1 MKIIFAGGGTG
12 GHLFPAVAIAQEIL
26 KMRPDAQIHFVG
38 TERGIEATEVPKLG
52 FPLHKIPITGIKRG
66 IGPKDLF
73 ENLKFPSR
81 LLRSRL
87 ECRRLI
93 QQVSP
98 DVVVGTG
105 GFVSGPAV
113 LAAQTMRIPTLVQEQ
128 NSKPGI
134 TTRLLARRATEVH
147 LSFEAS
153 KQFLSRKE
161 NVFVTGNP
169 TRDFVRHDHGE
180 ARRFFG
186 LDPDKKT
193 LLVFGGSLGARSIN
207 QAIEDWL
214 ENLPGDANLI
224 WQTGRLDYEAISG
237 RIGKRQ
243 NVWYKAFIDRMDMA
257 YSAAD
262 VVLCRAGASTIAELT
277 NLGKPAI
284 LVPFPFA
291 AGNHQYFNAKA
302 LADKGAAVLIEN
314 KNIGQNGSR
323 ELILRLIDDREQQQK
338 MAAACMKF
346 GKPHA
351 ASTIAEHVIRL
362 AIGSEI
368 SKK

>member
-26 KMRPDAQIHFVG
+26 KVRPGAQIHFVG

-52 FPLHKIPITGIKRG
+52 FPLHKIPVAGIKRG
-66 IGPKDLF
+66 FKPKDFF
-73 ENLKFPSR
+73 ENLKFPLR
-81 LLRSRL
+81 LLKSLL

-93 QQVSP
+93 ERVSP

-113 LAAQTMRIPTLVQEQ
+113 LTAQMMGIPTLVQEQ
-128 NSKPGI
+128 NSKPGV

-153 KQFLSRKE
+153 KQFLSRTE
-161 NVFVTGNP
+161 RVFVTGNP
-169 TRDFVRHDHGE
+169 TRDFARHNPAE

-207 QAIEDWL
+207 QAIESWL
-214 ENLPGDANLI
+214 QNWPESANLI
-224 WQTGRLDYEAISG
+224 WQTGKLDYEAIQG
-237 RIGKRQ
+237 RVGKRQ
-243 NVWYKAFIDRMDMA
+243 NVWYNAFIDRMDMA

-262 VVLCRAGASTIAELT
+262 VVLCRAGASTIAELG

-302 LADKGAAVLIEN
+302 LSDKDAAVFIEN

-323 ELILRLIDDREQQQK
+323 ELILRLIDDRDGQQK
-338 MAAACMKF
+338 MSEACRKF
-346 GKPHA
+346 GKPQA

-362 AIGSEI
+362 AKGSEI
-368 SKK
+368 AKN

>member
-12 GHLFPAVAIAQEIL
+12 GHLFPGVAIAQEIL
-26 KMRPDAQIHFVG
+26 KIKHDTRILFVG

-52 FPLHKIPITGIKRG
+52 FPLHIIPIAGIKRG
-66 IGPKDLF
+66 FGLKELF

-81 LLRSRL
+81 LLKSLL

-93 QQVSP
+93 EQIRPSA
-98 DVVVGTG
+98 VVGTG
-105 GFVSGPAV
+105 GFVSGPVV
-113 LAAQTMRIPTLVQEQ
+113 LMAQMMGIPTLVQEQ

-153 KQFLSRKE
+153 RQFFSRKE
-161 NVFVTGNP
+161 KVFVTGNP
-169 TRDFVRHDHGE
+169 TRDFAKRNPTE

-207 QAIEDWL
+207 QAVESWL
-214 ENLPGDANLI
+214 DSLPSDANLI
-224 WQTGRLDYEAISG
+224 WQTGRLEYDAIAK
-237 RIGKRQ
+237 RVGKRQ
-243 NVWYKAFIDRMDMA
+243 NVWYNAFIDRMDMA

-302 LADKGAAVLIEN
+302 LSDKGAAVLIEN
-314 KNIGQNGSR
+314 KNIGQDQSK
-323 ELILRLIDDREQQQK
+323 ELILRLIDDRESQK
-338 MAAACMKF
+338 SMAEACMKF
-346 GKPHA
+346 GKPDA
-351 ASTIAEHVIRL
+351 AATIAEHVVRL
-362 AIGSEI
+362 TLTSDKI
-368 SKK
+368 